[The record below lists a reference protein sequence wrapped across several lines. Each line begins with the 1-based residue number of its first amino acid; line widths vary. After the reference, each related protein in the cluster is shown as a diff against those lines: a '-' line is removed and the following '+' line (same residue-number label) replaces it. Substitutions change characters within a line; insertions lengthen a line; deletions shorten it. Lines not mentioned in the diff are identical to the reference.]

1 MREETYDGEARTLGR
16 HVVPFPLCRPEKM
29 LRRCHKCIYP
39 KSDTVLPFG
48 AAHGSSTYAQ
58 SYQFTVY
65 RPCASRALQW
75 SARFITMS
83 GSSKARLALLDA
95 VHVLCYNAD

>member
-1 MREETYDGEARTLGR
+1 MREETYDGGARTLGR
-16 HVVPFPLCRPEKM
+16 RVVPFPLCRPEKM
-29 LRRCHKCIYP
+29 LRRCHKWIYP

-48 AAHGSSTYAQ
+48 AGHGSSTYAQ

-65 RPCASRALQW
+65 RPCTSRDLQW
-75 SARFITMS
+75 SARFITVS

-95 VHVLCYNAD
+95 VHVLYYNAD